1 MADYGIYK
9 KPLYYVRPITDL
21 RDMVKGSS
29 ELYGEKPAFFE
40 KRDGEY
46 QPISYHQY
54 WEDIKALGTKFKD
67 MGLGGEKIAVVGEAS
82 YHWAL
87 TYLAVLCGGDVIV
100 PLDKELPKEEL
111 KNLIDIANVK
121 MIVYSEKVK
130 TIDNDINV
138 EHKIKMG
145 AELDALIEEGRVLLE
160 NGDTDYIDAEIDV
173 DKMSILLFTSGTT
186 GMAKGVMHSHRTIC
200 ANLMAMPTMVQLR
213 KDDVFLS
220 VLPIHHTYECTC
232 GFLCPIHNG
241 CSIAFSEGLRHIPKN
256 LKESKA
262 TIVLGV
268 PLLLETMYRKINKTI
283 DSTGKRGT
291 VEKALKISGA
301 LSKVGIDVR
310 RKLFKTIHDNFGGRL
325 RLFISGAAAID
336 PEAAKGLRDLGFAVL
351 QGYGLTECAPIAT
364 LNRDILFKDDSAGLP
379 LPGNEIMIENPNEEG
394 VGEILIKGPNLM
406 LGYYEAPEL
415 TAEAIV
421 DGWYHSGDLGYIDED
436 SFLHITGRKK
446 DVIITKNG
454 KNVFPEEIE
463 SYLNRSPFI
472 DESMVMGVE
481 KGDDIAI
488 RAQIIIADEE
498 VEAELGKEYA
508 EEQVIALIKGEITKV
523 NEMLQ
528 GYKRVTSFS
537 IRKRPFEKTTTHKI
551 KRFKQE
557 NLSEEGNISSK

>member
-9 KPLYYVRPITDL
+9 KPLYKVRPITDL
-21 RDMVKGSS
+21 RDMIRGSA
-29 ELYGEKPAFFE
+29 ELYGDKAAFYE

-46 QPISYHQY
+46 QPISYNKY
-54 WEDIKALGTKFKD
+54 WSDIQALGTKLTD
-67 MGLGGEKIAVVGEAS
+67 MGLRGERIAVVGEAS
-82 YHWAL
+82 YNWCL
-87 TYLAVLCGGDVIV
+87 TYLAVLCGVGVIV

-130 TIDNDINV
+130 TIDEDIKV

-145 AELDALIEEGRVLLE
+145 PQLDELVEEGRVLLE
-160 NGDTDYIDAEIDV
+160 NGDRAYVDAEIDV
-173 DKMSILLFTSGTT
+173 DEMAILLFTSGTT
-186 GMAKGVMHSHRTIC
+186 GMAKGVVHSHRTIA
-200 ANLMAMPTMVQLR
+200 ANLMAMPTMVKIGE
-213 KDDVFLS
+213 KDIFLS

-241 CSIAFSEGLRHIPKN
+241 CAVAFSEGLRYIPKN

-262 TIVLGV
+262 TIMLGV
-268 PLLLETMYRKINKTI
+268 PLLLETMYRRINKTI
-283 DSTGKRGT
+283 DNGGQRKT
-291 VEKALKISGA
+291 VDKAIKISNAA
-301 LSKVGIDVR
+301 LKVGIDIR
-310 RKLFKTIHDNFGGRL
+310 KKLFKQIHDNFGGHL
-325 RLFISGAAAID
+325 RFFISGAAAID
-336 PEAAKGLRDLGFAVL
+336 PEAAKGLRDFGFMVL

-364 LNRDILFKDDSAGLP
+364 LNRDVLFKDDSAGLP
-379 LPGNEIMIENPNEEG
+379 LPGNEIKIDNPNEEG

-406 LGYYEAPEL
+406 LGYYNAPEL
-415 TAEAIV
+415 TAEALR
-421 DGWYHSGDLGYIDED
+421 DGWYHSGDLGYVDED

-463 SYLNRSPFI
+463 SYLNRSRFI
-472 DESMVMGVE
+472 SESLVMGVE

-488 RAQIIIADEE
+488 RAQIIVAEEE
-498 VEAELGKEYA
+498 VASELGENYTD
-508 EEQVIALIKGEITKV
+508 ESLIKLVKGEIAKV
-523 NEMLQ
+523 NEMIQ

-551 KRFKQE
+551 KRFKSE
-557 NLSEEGNISSK
+557 NISEEGNINSK